1 MLSNNNFGYK
11 KKELLNILKNYQN
24 INLDNLQK
32 EADYLRKKQVGDKVM
47 YVVNRNINFTNICE
61 QHCSFCAFRR
71 DENENGSVWLDIET
85 ILSKCQQAIDLDAT
99 EICMQGGL
107 NPQAQIQGS
116 SLKYYLQLIENIK
129 NNFPQLH
136 LHGFSP
142 Q

>member
-1 MLSNNNFGYK
+1 MK

-71 DENENGSVWLDIET
+71 DENENGSFLVR
-85 ILSKCQQAIDLDAT
+85 
-99 EICMQGGL
+99 
-107 NPQAQIQGS
+107 
-116 SLKYYLQLIENIK
+116 Y
-129 NNFPQLH
+129 
-136 LHGFSP
+136 
-142 Q
+142 